1 MNIGKTWSTNK
12 SRVTRTTKKCN
23 ILLYTFLSRLDV
35 YNKLTNLHLT
45 TNTWDT
51 TYFNIYS
58 SAHLLVEA
66 NTKKNINPYPANV
79 ENRVS

>member
-12 SRVTRTTKKCN
+12 TRVTRTTKKYN

-35 YNKLTNLHLT
+35 YDKLTNLHLT

-51 TYFNIYS
+51 TYFNIYTS
-58 SAHLLVEA
+58 PVCLWKL
-66 NTKKNINPYPANV
+66 
-79 ENRVS
+79 